1 MKSELI
7 SSQLVSE
14 QSSIQGV
21 GNNPATVSSRRLPY
35 ILFFFFLILLIYLD
49 TQAFGILVPRP
60 GIGLMPP
67 ALEAQP

>member
-7 SSQLVSE
+7 SSQFQSRAVSRVLGITQPQSLVVDSL
-14 QSSIQGV
+14 
-21 GNNPATVSSRRLPY
+21 TFFF
-35 ILFFFFLILLIYLD
+35 FFFFLILLIYLD